1 MEKNKHCTNS
11 QKKIISKQLFKNY
24 TPVFLLPIC
33 SNIFYDLFE
42 DFTEKDP
49 LSLHQSG
56 FILGGLYVQQLIS
69 VTHETY
75 KAFDAS
81 IEMRGMFL
89 NISKNFKVWHDKLSY
104 TIKINDINR
113 DLLKLMESFLS
124 GRKIKKASVSSS
136 SK

>member
-81 IEMRGMFL
+81 I
-89 NISKNFKVWHDKLSY
+89 
-104 TIKINDINR
+104 
-113 DLLKLMESFLS
+113 
-124 GRKIKKASVSSS
+124 
-136 SK
+136 